1 MAIRFVFSMA
11 IRFVFWVP
19 TGEFF
24 TDHQVDCD
32 LEMVWFKTE
41 GPGNH
46 VFGIGWS
53 LSLEV
58 SPRM

>member
-1 MAIRFVFSMA
+1 MEIRFVFSMA

-32 LEMVWFKTE
+32 LEMVWFKT
-41 GPGNH
+41 
-46 VFGIGWS
+46 IYRIIK
-53 LSLEV
+53 L
-58 SPRM
+58 